1 MIDWS
6 VLVTAIAGVIGT
18 VGGSWGSYIF
28 TKKKYNVEVDSAKIA
43 NLEHIIDIQNAHIEN
58 LSKRLDTVLKRNE
71 QLEKQIV
78 DLRRT
83 VYNLMSSMCKDFT
96 CSHRRIDDLEDP
108 IPSTSESVDIPV

>member
-1 MIDWS
+1 MDWS
-6 VLVTAIAGVIGT
+6 ILVTALAGVVGT

-58 LSKRLDTVLKRNE
+58 LSKRLDTVLNRNE

-83 VYNLMSSMCKDFT
+83 VYNLMSSICKDFT
-96 CSHRRIDDLEDP
+96 CPNRRDEE
-108 IPSTSESVDIPV
+108 TVSEATLPAETVE